1 MDEEPQRASLRGD
14 RFLAHR
20 GLIAVCCGTAVAEAG
35 LLVLFAPA
43 ARGLAPQVTALP
55 PLAIFHD
62 LRWLYST
69 QRSWLWFALL
79 LAGLVAARSALN
91 TVLVRLAWPVHR
103 TPPPLAALRS
113 ALVVTTLVCLLMSP
127 LVSLTFGVAILPFSW
142 PFLALLPAMLL
153 IALPLS
159 HAGTAGTWWRTLPP
173 ASAVWWLFAEFA
185 VLTVAAAAAGA
196 LPAPDAIPV
205 AGLAGLVNA
214 WVWHGLTAAVARSAE
229 PDPVTRELAGA
240 DPARPDPAGRELAG
254 PEPARREPAGAE
266 PAGREPAGA
275 EPVGR
280 VSAGPELSGL
290 EPADRGPADRGPAGL
305 ELSGPMPAMVA
316 AAMPSGPAELA
327 AHRIPA
333 GPMALAVVIAV
344 VIALTRLIFVFSGPI
359 PVGHPDPT
367 AAWVAG
373 TTGTGQQAHA
383 TVGAGHHPVLE
394 IAGFGSWCCSQSLV
408 LAKAVPGTVVQQFSY
423 LGTNSHGQPLPYGP
437 KAGNMPLPVLGDR
450 IAAQVQRLHKRT
462 GKPVDIVAESEGTL
476 GVDAMLARHPYAPVG
491 SVALLS
497 PIVAPG
503 QSGYR
508 GGGGTGLVTGDEL
521 HALIWFVG
529 GLSPFGTAGAQTL
542 ISSVNSVGARFAA
555 AAAHHTPVRLLEVVP
570 LADAVTLPACPLPPN
585 VVVIPAFHG
594 ELLRDPAALQA
605 VRQFLTGRTVTGV
618 PNLRTTAEIVA
629 AAATAWRMPESSA
642 PSPPCGDPS
651 GAPGSEPGKR

>member
-1 MDEEPQRASLRGD
+1 MRGMDKEPQRASLRGD

-20 GLIAVCCGTAVAEAG
+20 GLIAVCCGTAMAEAG

-91 TVLVRLAWPVHR
+91 TVLVRLAWPVHL
-103 TPPPLAALRS
+103 TKPPLAALRG
-113 ALVVTTLVCLLMSP
+113 ALVVTTLTCLMMSP

-159 HAGTAGTWWRTLPP
+159 HAGAADTWWRTLPP
-173 ASAVWWLFAEFA
+173 ASAAWWLFAEFA

-196 LPAPDAIPV
+196 LPAPDAVLV
-205 AGLAGLVNA
+205 AGLAGLANA
-214 WVWHGLTAAVARSAE
+214 WAWHGLTAAVARSAG
-229 PDPVTRELAGA
+229 PKRARRELAGQE
-240 DPARPDPAGRELAG
+240 PAG
-254 PEPARREPAGAE
+254 PEPARRQLAGPE
-266 PAGREPAGA
+266 PAGRA
-275 EPVGR
+275 
-280 VSAGPELSGL
+280 SAGPEPVGL
-290 EPADRGPADRGPAGL
+290 DLPSPTPAI
-305 ELSGPMPAMVA
+305 VA
-316 AAMPSGPAELA
+316 AAGPAELTV
-327 AHRIPA
+327 HRIPA
-333 GPMALAVVIAV
+333 GLMALVVVIAT

-359 PVGHPDPT
+359 PVGHPAPT
-367 AAWVAG
+367 VAWVAG
-373 TTGTGQQAHA
+373 TTGTARQAHA
-383 TVGAGHHPVLE
+383 IAGARHHPVLE
-394 IAGFGSWCCSQSLV
+394 IAGFGSWCCGQNQA
-408 LAKAVPGTVVQQFSY
+408 LAKALPGTVVQQFSY
-423 LGTNSHGQPLPYGP
+423 RGTNSRGQPLPYGW

-450 IAAQVQRLHKRT
+450 IAAQVQRLHKLT

-476 GVDAMLARHPYAPVG
+476 GVDAMLARHPHAPVG
-491 SVALLS
+491 SVVLLS

-508 GGGGTGLVTGDEL
+508 GSGGTGLVTGDEL

-555 AAAHHTPVRLLEVVP
+555 TAAHHAPLRLLEVVP
-570 LADAVTLPACPLPPN
+570 LADAVTLPACPLPPD

-594 ELLRDPAALQA
+594 ELLSDPAALQTA
-605 VRQFLTGRTVTGV
+605 RRFLTGRTVTGV
-618 PNLRTTAEIVA
+618 PDLRTTAEIMA
-629 AAATAWRMPESSA
+629 AAAAAWRMPESSA

>member
-1 MDEEPQRASLRGD
+1 MRGMNEEPQRASLRGD

-20 GLIAVCCGTAVAEAG
+20 GLIAVCCGTAMAEAG

-79 LAGLVAARSALN
+79 LAGLVTARSALN
-91 TVLVRLAWPVHR
+91 TVLVRLAWPVHL
-103 TPPPLAALRS
+103 TKPPLAALRG
-113 ALVVTTLVCLLMSP
+113 ALVVTTLACLLMSP
-127 LVSLTFGVAILPFSW
+127 LVSLTFGLAILPFSW

-159 HAGTAGTWWRTLPP
+159 HAGAAGTWWRTLPP

-185 VLTVAAAAAGA
+185 VLTVAAAVAGA
-196 LPAPDAIPV
+196 LPVPDAVLV

-214 WVWHGLTAAVARSAE
+214 WAWHGLTVAVARSSGPE
-229 PDPVTRELAGA
+229 
-240 DPARPDPAGRELAG
+240 PAGRELAG
-254 PEPARREPAGAE
+254 PESTGAQAARRDLAGPE
-266 PAGREPAGA
+266 PAGRA
-275 EPVGR
+275 
-280 VSAGPELSGL
+280 SAGPE
-290 EPADRGPADRGPAGL
+290 PVGL
-305 ELSGPMPAMVA
+305 ELPGPTPAMA
-316 AAMPSGPAELA
+316 AAAVPAGTAELA

-333 GPMALAVVIAV
+333 GPMALAVVIATI
-344 VIALTRLIFVFSGPI
+344 IALTRLIFVLSGPI
-359 PVGHPDPT
+359 PVGHPAPT
-367 AAWVAG
+367 VAWVAG
-373 TTGTGQQAHA
+373 TTGTAHA
-383 TVGAGHHPVLE
+383 IAGAGHHPVLE
-394 IAGFGSWCCSQSLV
+394 IAGFGSWCCGQNRA
-408 LAKAVPGTVVQQFSY
+408 LAKALPGTVVQQFSY
-423 LGTNSHGQPLPYGP
+423 LGTSSHDQPLPYGP

-450 IAAQVQRLHKRT
+450 IAAQVQRLHSQT

-476 GVDAMLARHPYAPVG
+476 GVDAMLARHPHTPVG
-491 SVALLS
+491 SVVLLS

-503 QSGYR
+503 QSGYH
-508 GGGGTGLVTGDEL
+508 GSSGTGLVTGDEL

-555 AAAHHTPVRLLEVVP
+555 AAAHHAPVRLLEVVP

-594 ELLRDPAALQA
+594 ELLSDPAALQTA
-605 VRQFLTGRTVTGV
+605 RRFLTGRTVTGV
-618 PNLRTTAEIVA
+618 PGLRATAEIVA
-629 AAATAWRMPESSA
+629 AAAAAWRMPESSA
-642 PSPPCGDPS
+642 PSPPCVAGS
-651 GAPGSEPGKR
+651 GVPGSGTRNR

>member
-1 MDEEPQRASLRGD
+1 MRGMDEEPHRASLRGD

-62 LRWLYST
+62 LRWLYSA

-79 LAGLVAARSALN
+79 LAGLVAARSAMN
-91 TVLVRLAWPVHR
+91 TVLVRLAWPLHL
-103 TPPPLAALRS
+103 TPPPLAALRG
-113 ALVVTTLVCLLMSP
+113 ALVVTTLACLLMSP

-173 ASAVWWLFAEFA
+173 ASAAWWLFVEFA
-185 VLTVAAAAAGA
+185 VLTVAAAVAGA
-196 LPAPDAIPV
+196 LPVPDAVPV

-214 WVWHGLTAAVARSAE
+214 WAWHGLTAAVARSVRPE
-229 PDPVTRELAGA
+229 PARRELAGLA
-240 DPARPDPAGRELAG
+240 PTGRDLAGPELAGRDLSGREQAGPEPAG
-254 PEPARREPAGAE
+254 PEPARRAP
-266 PAGREPAGA
+266 P
-275 EPVGR
+275 
-280 VSAGPELSGL
+280 
-290 EPADRGPADRGPAGL
+290 GPALGGWEPPGPV
-305 ELSGPMPAMVA
+305 PTMVA
-316 AAMPSGPAELA
+316 AAAPAGPTGLA

-333 GPMALAVVIAV
+333 GPMAVAVVIAT
-344 VIALTRLIFVFSGPI
+344 VIALARLIFVLSGPI
-359 PVGHPDPT
+359 PVGHPAPT
-367 AAWVAG
+367 VAWVAG
-373 TTGTGQQAHA
+373 TTGTGRHA
-383 TVGAGHHPVLE
+383 RAIVGAGHHPVLE
-394 IAGFGSWCCSQSLV
+394 IAGFGSWCCGQNQA
-408 LAKAVPGTVVQQFSY
+408 LAKALPGTVVQQFSY
-423 LGTNSHGQPLPYGP
+423 RGTNSRGQPLPYGW
-437 KAGNMPLPVLGDR
+437 KAGNLPLTVLGDR
-450 IAAQVQRLHKRT
+450 IAAQLQQLHKLT

-476 GVDAMLARHPYAPVG
+476 GVDAMLARHPHAPVG
-491 SVALLS
+491 SVVLLS

-503 QSGYR
+503 QTGYPGASGA
-508 GGGGTGLVTGDEL
+508 GLVTGDEL

-555 AAAHHTPVRLLEVVP
+555 AAAHHARIRLLDVVP

-594 ELLRDPAALQA
+594 ELVSDPAALQA
-605 VRQFLTGRTVTGV
+605 ARQFLTGQTVTGA
-618 PNLRTTAEIVA
+618 PDLRATAEIVA
-629 AAATAWRMPESSA
+629 AAATAWRMPESAA
-642 PSPPCGDPS
+642 PSPPCGARS
-651 GAPGSEPGKR
+651 GVPGSEPGRR

>member
-1 MDEEPQRASLRGD
+1 MRGMDEEPQQASLRGD

-20 GLIAVCCGTAVAEAG
+20 GLIAVCCGTAMAEAS

-62 LRWLYST
+62 LRWLYSV

-79 LAGLVAARSALN
+79 LAGLLAARSALY
-91 TVLVRLAWPVHR
+91 TVLVRLAWPTYL

-113 ALVVTTLVCLLMSP
+113 ALVVTTLACLLMSP

-159 HAGTAGTWWRTLPP
+159 HAGAAGTWWRTLPP
-173 ASAVWWLFAEFA
+173 ASAAWWLFAEFA
-185 VLTVAAAAAGA
+185 VLTVAAGVAGA
-196 LPAPDAIPV
+196 LPVPDAVLV

-214 WVWHGLTAAVARSAE
+214 WAWHGLTAAVARSSG
-229 PDPVTRELAGA
+229 RE
-240 DPARPDPAGRELAG
+240 PAGRKAARRGLAG
-254 PEPARREPAGAE
+254 PEPAVQAS
-266 PAGREPAGA
+266 AGA
-275 EPVGR
+275 EPVG
-280 VSAGPELSGL
+280 PEL
-290 EPADRGPADRGPAGL
+290 PGPT
-305 ELSGPMPAMVA
+305 PAMVA
-316 AAMPSGPAELA
+316 AAVPAGTAGLA

-344 VIALTRLIFVFSGPI
+344 IIALTRLIFILSGPI
-359 PVGHPDPT
+359 PVGHPAPSM
-367 AAWVAG
+367 AWVAG
-373 TTGTGQQAHA
+373 AAGTARQAHA
-383 TVGAGHHPVLE
+383 ILGARHHPVLE
-394 IAGFGSWCCSQSLV
+394 IAGFGSWCCGQNQE
-408 LAKAVPGTVVQQFSY
+408 LAKALPGTVVQQFSY
-423 LGTNSHGQPLPYGP
+423 RGTNSRGQPLPYGW

-450 IAAQVQRLHKRT
+450 IAAQVQRLHSQT

-476 GVDAMLARHPYAPVG
+476 GVDAMLARHPHAPVG
-491 SVALLS
+491 SVVLLS

-508 GGGGTGLVTGDEL
+508 GGSGTGLITEDEL

-555 AAAHHTPVRLLEVVP
+555 AAAHHAPVRLLEVVP

-594 ELLRDPAALQA
+594 ELLSDPAALQT

-618 PNLRTTAEIVA
+618 PNLRATAEIVA
-629 AAATAWRMPESSA
+629 AAATAWRMPESEA
-642 PSPPCGDPS
+642 PSPPCADPS
-651 GAPGSEPGKR
+651 EVPGSGPGNR

>member
-1 MDEEPQRASLRGD
+1 MRGMDEEPQRASLRGD

-20 GLIAVCCGTAVAEAG
+20 GLIAVCCGTAMAEAG
-35 LLVLFAPA
+35 LLVLFVPA

-62 LRWLYST
+62 LRWLYSA

-91 TVLVRLAWPVHR
+91 TVLVRLAWPVHL
-103 TPPPLAALRS
+103 TPPPLAALRG
-113 ALVVTTLVCLLMSP
+113 ALVVTTLTCLLMSP

-159 HAGTAGTWWRTLPP
+159 HAWAADTWWRTLPP
-173 ASAVWWLFAEFA
+173 ASAAWWLFAEFA

-196 LPAPDAIPV
+196 LPVPDAIPV
-205 AGLAGLVNA
+205 AGLAGVVNA
-214 WVWHGLTAAVARSAE
+214 WAWHGLTAAVARSARPE
-229 PDPVTRELAGA
+229 PARRALARRQLASQEPAREEPARGELAG
-240 DPARPDPAGRELAG
+240 PEPAGLGLPPAG
-254 PEPARREPAGAE
+254 PEPARRELA
-266 PAGREPAGA
+266 
-275 EPVGR
+275 
-280 VSAGPELSGL
+280 
-290 EPADRGPADRGPAGL
+290 
-305 ELSGPMPAMVA
+305 GPMPAMVSA
-316 AAMPSGPAELA
+316 AGPAELA
-327 AHRIPA
+327 ARRIPA
-333 GPMALAVVIAV
+333 GPMALVAVIAT

-359 PVGHPDPT
+359 PVGHPAPSM
-367 AAWVAG
+367 AWVAG
-373 TTGTGQQAHA
+373 TTGTARQARA
-383 TVGAGHHPVLE
+383 ILGTGHHPVLE
-394 IAGFGSWCCSQSLV
+394 IAGFGSWCCGQNQA
-408 LAKAVPGTVVQQFSY
+408 LAKALPGTVVQQFSY
-423 LGTNSHGQPLPYGP
+423 RGTNSRGQPLPYGW

-450 IAAQVQRLHKRT
+450 IAAQVQRLHKLT

-476 GVDAMLARHPYAPVG
+476 GVDAMLARHPDAPVG
-491 SVALLS
+491 SVVLLS

-508 GGGGTGLVTGDEL
+508 GGSGTGLITGDEL

-555 AAAHHTPVRLLEVVP
+555 AAAHHAPVRLLEVVP

-594 ELLRDPAALQA
+594 ELLSDPAALQTA
-605 VRQFLTGRTVTGV
+605 RRFLTGRTVTGV
-618 PNLRTTAEIVA
+618 PDLRATAEIVA
-629 AAATAWRMPESSA
+629 AAATAWRMPESAA
-642 PSPPCGDPS
+642 PSPPCVAGS
-651 GAPGSEPGKR
+651 GAPASEPGKR

>member
-1 MDEEPQRASLRGD
+1 MRGMDEEPQRASLRGD

-20 GLIAVCCGTAVAEAG
+20 GLIAVCCGTAMAEAG

-91 TVLVRLAWPVHR
+91 TVLVRLAWPVHL
-103 TPPPLAALRS
+103 TKPPLAALRG
-113 ALVVTTLVCLLMSP
+113 ALVVTTLACLMMSP

-159 HAGTAGTWWRTLPP
+159 HAGAAGTWWRTLPP
-173 ASAVWWLFAEFA
+173 ASAAWWLFAEFA
-185 VLTVAAAAAGA
+185 VLTVAAAVAGP
-196 LPAPDAIPV
+196 LPAPDAVLV

-214 WVWHGLTAAVARSAE
+214 WAWHGLTAAVARSSGPESA
-229 PDPVTRELAGA
+229 RRALAGRA
-240 DPARPDPAGRELAG
+240 LAGQEPTEAEAARRDLGG
-254 PEPARREPAGAE
+254 PEPAGRA
-266 PAGREPAGA
+266 PAGREPAG
-275 EPVGR
+275 
-280 VSAGPELSGL
+280 
-290 EPADRGPADRGPAGL
+290 L
-305 ELSGPMPAMVA
+305 ELPGPTPTMVA
-316 AAMPSGPAELA
+316 AAVPAGTAELA

-333 GPMALAVVIAV
+333 GPMALAVVIAAI
-344 VIALTRLIFVFSGPI
+344 IALTRLVFVLSGPI
-359 PVGHPDPT
+359 PVGHPAPT
-367 AAWVAG
+367 VAWVAG
-373 TTGTGQQAHA
+373 TTGTARQAHA
-383 TVGAGHHPVLE
+383 LADAGHHPVLE
-394 IAGFGSWCCSQSLV
+394 IAGFGSWCCGQNQT
-408 LAKAVPGTVVQQFSY
+408 LAKALPGTVVQQFSY
-423 LGTNSHGQPLPYGP
+423 RGTNSHSQPLPYGP
-437 KAGNMPLPVLGDR
+437 KAGNIPLPVLGDR
-450 IAAQVQRLHKRT
+450 IAAQVQRLHMRT

-476 GVDAMLARHPYAPVG
+476 GVDAMLARHPHAPIG
-491 SVALLS
+491 SVVLLS

-508 GGGGTGLVTGDEL
+508 GSSGTGLITGDEL

-555 AAAHHTPVRLLEVVP
+555 AAAHHAPVRLLEVVP

-585 VVVIPAFHG
+585 VMVIPAFHG
-594 ELLRDPAALQA
+594 ELLSDPPALQTA
-605 VRQFLTGRTVTGV
+605 RRFLTGRTVTGV
-618 PNLRTTAEIVA
+618 SGLRATAEIVA

-642 PSPPCGDPS
+642 PCIAGAGVPS
-651 GAPGSEPGKR
+651 SGPGKR